1 VVAYAA
7 LRRGKKGGRVQETAK
22 LTLNVEGREQ
32 TLELPVITGS
42 ENEKAIDISSLRGK
56 TGYVCLDP
64 AFVNTASTTSSI
76 TFLDGEQ
83 GILRYRG
90 IPIEQLGEKSSF
102 VETSYLLIYGKLP
115 NKDELARFSRL
126 LTRHSLI
133 HEDMKR
139 FFDGY
144 PSTAHPMAI
153 LSSMVCSLSSFYPE
167 AIDVNNREQIDITI
181 ARLLAKLRTIAAFSY
196 KKSIGQPFVYP
207 QNSLSYCANFLNMM
221 FSVPA
226 EPYEID
232 EEIVKVLNLLL
243 ILHGD
248 HEQNCSTSTVR
259 LVGSSKANLFASIS
273 AGICALWGPLHGG
286 ANQEVVEMLEQI
298 RGDGG
303 DVSKFV
309 ALAKDKSSGFKLM
322 GFGHR
327 VYKNYDPRARLI
339 KAAADKVLTKLG
351 INDPLLDIA
360 QRLEEAALKDTYF
373 IDRKLYPNVDFYS
386 GLIYRALGF
395 PTNMFTVMFALGRL
409 PGWIAHWKEMNDS
422 SATKIGRPRQIY
434 TGETAHDYV
443 PLEER
448 T

>member
-1 VVAYAA
+1 M
-7 LRRGKKGGRVQETAK
+7 KEQGGRVSETAK
-22 LTLNVEGREQ
+22 LTLSIEGKEQ
-32 TLELPVITGS
+32 SIDLPVITGS
-42 ENEKAIDISSLRGK
+42 ENEKGIDIAQLRAK
-56 TGYVCLDP
+56 TGYVVLDP
-64 AFVNTASTTSSI
+64 AFVNTASTQSSI

-83 GILRYRG
+83 GVLRYRG
-90 IPIEQLGEKSSF
+90 IPIEQLGEKSTF
-102 VETSYLLIYGKLP
+102 VETSYLLIYGHLP
-115 NKDELARFSRL
+115 NKAELTRFSTL

-153 LSSMVCSLSSFYPE
+153 LSAMVCSLSSYYPE
-167 AIDVNNREQIDITI
+167 AIDVSNTEMVDITI
-181 ARLLAKLRTIAAFSY
+181 ARLLAKVRTIAAFSY

-232 EEIVKVLNLLL
+232 EDVVKVINLLL
-243 ILHGD
+243 ILHAD

-259 LVGSSKANLFASIS
+259 LVGSSKANLFASIA

-286 ANQEVVEMLEQI
+286 ANQEVVEMLEEI
-298 RGDGG
+298 GRDGG

-309 ALAKDKSSGFKLM
+309 ELAKKKDSGFRLM

-327 VYKNYDPRARLI
+327 VYKNYDPRAKLI
-339 KAAADKVLTKLG
+339 KAAADKVLGRRG
-351 INDPLLDIA
+351 IKDPLLDIA
-360 QRLEEAALKDTYF
+360 MRLEEAALKDPYF
-373 IDRKLYPNVDFYS
+373 IERKLYPNVDFYS

-409 PGWIAHWKEMNDS
+409 PGWIAHWKEMNDDRG
-422 SATKIGRPRQIY
+422 TKIGRPRQIY
-434 TGETAHDYV
+434 TGATATNYKSLD
-443 PLEER
+443 ER
-448 T
+448 